1 MNDASFTAHAGRRLQ
16 QRAILPTLSICSN
29 YVAASSAAAKLISS
43 FSTKQQR
50 GGLRTT

>member
-16 QRAILPTLSICSN
+16 QHVVDLLN
-29 YVAASSAAAKLISS
+29 YVAASSAAAKPISS